1 MRKEK
6 EKQRKEKKMR
16 EMREMREM
24 YVVTWN
30 VNGMKDV
37 DKMRDAIESMRRKD
51 VCIVVFTETHFD
63 NHDCLE
69 FDVIASEFGYKCFHV
84 TRLMK
89 RFDNGSGG
97 VTIMVDERLK
107 SSFIRM
113 SELEDLIWI
122 CVEFENE
129 KIFVGGVYL
138 VPPPSSRILKAKEIV
153 MEIGRDVARFCLV
166 GQVILAGDWNCKVG
180 QLESIARER
189 VFDRTS
195 VSKRVDERGKKM
207 IELMN
212 ASDVVV
218 LNGVQ
223 ETSAQF
229 TCRAA
234 RGEGIDDYFAG
245 SCALV
250 ERAEY
255 WDESESG
262 HKSDHVAIGCRIKLK
277 KVVCLQRKEKK
288 EKRRTFQVVAKV
300 RSWKFW
306 YWLSDICDKNMEDVI
321 EKMKEGQDV
330 ETCWRVLKQ
339 SIVDVLEIGRKKA
352 KRKKEEKEMN

>member
-1 MRKEK
+1 
-6 EKQRKEKKMR
+6 
-16 EMREMREM
+16 
-24 YVVTWN
+24 
-30 VNGMKDV
+30 
-37 DKMRDAIESMRRKD
+37 
-51 VCIVVFTETHFD
+51 
-63 NHDCLE
+63 
-69 FDVIASEFGYKCFHV
+69 
-84 TRLMK
+84 
-89 RFDNGSGG
+89 
-97 VTIMVDERLK
+97 
-107 SSFIRM
+107 M
-113 SELEDLIWI
+113 SELADLIWI

-234 RGEGIDDYFAG
+234 RGEGMIT
-245 SCALV
+245 
-250 ERAEY
+250 
-255 WDESESG
+255 
-262 HKSDHVAIGCRIKLK
+262 
-277 KVVCLQRKEKK
+277 LQ
-288 EKRRTFQVVAKV
+288 
-300 RSWKFW
+300 
-306 YWLSDICDKNMEDVI
+306 
-321 EKMKEGQDV
+321 
-330 ETCWRVLKQ
+330 
-339 SIVDVLEIGRKKA
+339 
-352 KRKKEEKEMN
+352 